1 MPGAVISVAVRGP
14 PMVHYLGLRSGS
26 MDGTLDYYDE
36 NSEEYSE
43 KTFGADVS
51 GLRDR
56 FLSYVP
62 HGGRILDLGCGSGR
76 DSSFFLNA
84 GYEVTAID
92 GSAGMCRI
100 ASKNA
105 GIAVRRLQFS
115 QLDYVEEFDGV
126 WACSSLLHVPSCEL
140 PSTISLVRRSLKPGG
155 VIFASFRLGDFEGD
169 RDGRHYT
176 DLDQGRLSD
185 LFSRV
190 GFEVIDTWES
200 LEKGRGMRWCNGLF
214 RKRPSDVSSSRRASG

>member
-1 MPGAVISVAVRGP
+1 
-14 PMVHYLGLRSGS
+14 MVHYSGLRSPS

-43 KTFGADVS
+43 RTLGADVS
-51 GLRDR
+51 ELRDR
-56 FLSYVP
+56 FLSLVP
-62 HGGRILDLGCGSGR
+62 GGGRILDLGCGSGR
-76 DSSFFLNA
+76 DTAFFLGA
-84 GYEVTAID
+84 GYEVVAVD

-100 ASKNA
+100 ASRNA
-105 GIAVRRLQFS
+105 GIPVRRILFS

-126 WACSSLLHVPSCEL
+126 WACSSLLHVPSSEL

-155 VIFASFRLGDFEGD
+155 VIHTSFRLGDFEGD

-176 DLDQGRLSD
+176 DLNPDRLSY
-185 LFSRV
+185 LFGCA

-200 LEKGRGMRWCNGLF
+200 LEKGREMRWCNGLF
-214 RKRPSDVSSSRRASG
+214 RKRPNDVSSGFRSSGYHHYIVEATS